1 MENNQAFRE
10 EAAKLE
16 EAQHEIARQLEG
28 IRGRYYGDDFLEQVL
43 DARRLEQRER
53 LELLEKEPYFGRLDF
68 QEEGTEEPA
77 VLYIGKRGMDREG
90 GLQPYI
96 IDWRAPVASLFYS
109 FSGGEDAV
117 VYEAPDGEVRGEVYR
132 KRNLSIRSRQLQRVV
147 DSYERG
153 GDNLGLSDEFLLY
166 RLGERKDNKLRD
178 IVSTI
183 QSEQDRIIRAE
194 RNVALI
200 IQGAAG
206 SGKTTVALH
215 RLAYLLY
222 RYQGQIRA
230 ERMIVFAPN
239 AMFLDYISGVLPELG
254 VGDVRQTTFADW
266 ALELLGGE
274 VRLAEPASGRQAVD
288 WFALEGQR
296 PPSDETSPG
305 RCKGTLAFKR
315 WLEAQLPEYE
325 AAFLPPGDFEAWEGM
340 TLRHEQIAT
349 WFNVEYRYDPLA
361 PRRER
366 LLARINR
373 WMEMALGEIADP
385 KRRKDRAKTARTRLR
400 AYAKKLPLADALTV
414 YRWILERTAESGAD
428 GAASVKTAA
437 PQASDGAAGGPMDAG
452 VARAT
457 HPVDSRTAPQAS
469 DGAAGS
475 PTDKA
480 AAGAAHPADGST
492 ATGEQHTSAAFAM
505 PAGLRERTLGQLKK
519 KAVAPEDLPPLALLH
534 IALHG
539 WRGPRFDHVVIDEA
553 QDFSPFQI
561 ALLNEGMAE
570 SSFTILGDL
579 AQGIHAYRG
588 LRRWE
593 ELSAIFPEAARSYHE
608 LRLSYRSTMEIIAFA
623 NRFIPHTGTG
633 LRAAEPVFRSG
644 EPVRLE
650 SPAANEE
657 IGWLL
662 DYIRE
667 CRAGGM
673 ETVALIG
680 RTPQDCQR
688 LHQELSEADPEL
700 TLHLIDEG
708 QRSYAGGITVL
719 PAHLAKGLEF
729 DAVAVCGVDSRR
741 YTATPEDAKLLY
753 VACTRAL
760 HRLALICGEDASP
773 LLAEAGA
780 V

>member
-10 EAAKLE
+10 EANKLE
-16 EAQHEIARQLEG
+16 EAQREIARQLEG
-28 IRGRYYGDDFLEQVL
+28 IKGRYYGNDFLEQVL

-68 QEEGTEEPA
+68 QEEGTDEPA

-109 FSGGEDAV
+109 FSGGEEEV
-117 VYEAPDGEVRGEVYR
+117 VYEAPDGDVRGEVYR

-296 PPSDETSPG
+296 PPSDDTSPG
-305 RCKGTLAFKR
+305 RCKGSLAFKR

-340 TLRHEQIAT
+340 TLLHEQIAT

-385 KRRKDRAKTARTRLR
+385 KRRKERAKTGRTRLR

-414 YRWILERTAESGAD
+414 YRWMLERTEESEAAD
-428 GAASVKTAA
+428 AASIKTAA
-437 PQASDGAAGGPMDAG
+437 PQASDGA
-452 VARAT
+452 V
-457 HPVDSRTAPQAS
+457 
-469 DGAAGS
+469 GS
-475 PTDKA
+475 PTDRA
-480 AAGAAHPADGST
+480 AAGAAQPADGGT
-492 ATGEQHTSAAFAM
+492 ATGEQHTAAAFAL

-534 IALHG
+534 ISLHG
-539 WRGPRFDHVVIDEA
+539 WSGPRFDHVVIDEA

-650 SPAANEE
+650 SPAASEE
-657 IGWLL
+657 IAWLL

-688 LHQELSEADPEL
+688 LHRELSEADPEL

-760 HRLALICGEDASP
+760 HRLALVCGEEVSP
-773 LLAEAGA
+773 LLAEAGQG
-780 V
+780 

>member
-16 EAQHEIARQLEG
+16 EAQREIARQLEG
-28 IRGRYYGDDFLEQVL
+28 IKGRYYGNDFLEQVL

-53 LELLEKEPYFGRLDF
+53 LELLEKEAYFGRLDF
-68 QEEGTEEPA
+68 QEEGTDEPA

-117 VYEAPDGEVRGEVYR
+117 VYEAPDGDVRGEVYR

-305 RCKGTLAFKR
+305 RCKGSLAFKR
-315 WLEAQLPEYE
+315 WLEAQLPAYE
-325 AAFLPPGDFEAWEGM
+325 AAFLPSGDFEAWEGM

-400 AYAKKLPLADALTV
+400 AYAKKVPLADALTV
-414 YRWILERTAESGAD
+414 YRWILERTAE
-428 GAASVKTAA
+428 
-437 PQASDGAAGGPMDAG
+437 AG
-452 VARAT
+452 VA
-457 HPVDSRTAPQAS
+457 D
-469 DGAAGS
+469 
-475 PTDKA
+475 
-480 AAGAAHPADGST
+480 
-492 ATGEQHTSAAFAM
+492 AAFAM
-505 PAGLRERTLGQLKK
+505 PVGLREATLGRLKK

-650 SPAANEE
+650 SPAASEE
-657 IGWLL
+657 IAWLL

-688 LHQELSEADPEL
+688 LHRELSKADPEL

-760 HRLALICGEDASP
+760 HRLALVCGEDASP